1 MSEPLVSILIPCFN
15 CSTWVDKAIQSAL
28 RQTWKRKEII
38 VMDDGSQ
45 DDSWRVVNS
54 FGAAVRTER
63 QANQGPTMTR
73 NRLLAISRGDWI
85 QFLDADD
92 ELAVDKIARQME
104 HRHLGDVLY
113 GSMRLVWFDGIR
125 PVKQHEKNA
134 EPQADAW
141 AAWFQWKYPNPDAF
155 LFRRDLMERV
165 GGWDPRYKLLC
176 EDYALLSRLLF
187 AGARLTPTP
196 EAWSLY
202 RQWGPTQSVIRY
214 ENQLAEIRFELML
227 EVAKRLE
234 EQGELTGKRRSAFQ
248 DNAFLTVRNLYK
260 TSPETGKLA
269 WSRLRNQAHSYIP
282 SFRCVPSAYR
292 LLYQCLGFVGAE
304 KVAGWRRS
312 LFRALASRS

>member
-155 LFRRDLMERV
+155 LFRRDLMS
-165 GGWDPRYKLLC
+165 GS
-176 EDYALLSRLLF
+176 A
-187 AGARLTPTP
+187 AGTLVTNCSVKTTP
-196 EAWSLY
+196 S
-202 RQWGPTQSVIRY
+202 
-214 ENQLAEIRFELML
+214 
-227 EVAKRLE
+227 
-234 EQGELTGKRRSAFQ
+234 
-248 DNAFLTVRNLYK
+248 
-260 TSPETGKLA
+260 
-269 WSRLRNQAHSYIP
+269 
-282 SFRCVPSAYR
+282 
-292 LLYQCLGFVGAE
+292 
-304 KVAGWRRS
+304 
-312 LFRALASRS
+312 